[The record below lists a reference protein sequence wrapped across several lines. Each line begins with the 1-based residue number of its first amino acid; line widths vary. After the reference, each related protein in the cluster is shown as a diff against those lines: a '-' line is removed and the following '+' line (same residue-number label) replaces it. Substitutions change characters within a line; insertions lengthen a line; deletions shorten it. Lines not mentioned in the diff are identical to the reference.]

1 MHGRRSGTSV
11 DDRGE
16 CCVRFVEDCL
26 VYVSV
31 EMGGIMLG
39 GECMMSVLDLLGCL
53 DPAVVTILVF
63 FTNIMVSH
71 RFYFHL
77 PTGSRIGFC
86 FVWCFR

>member
-1 MHGRRSGTSV
+1 MSFV
-11 DDRGE
+11 GE
-16 CCVRFVEDCL
+16 CL

-77 PTGSRIGFC
+77 LTGSRFGFC
-86 FVWCFR
+86 FVWWFR